1 MKCKAA
7 FANSSKV
14 FVQEPSYRATNMFV
28 TALLFALVALVR
40 TQSST
45 FCITEALAD
54 GVVTYWANPAGY
66 DWLKIGKDT
75 YGCDYKK
82 EAPVRNRHIGS
93 G

>member
-28 TALLFALVALVR
+28 TALLFTLVR
-40 TQSST
+40 TQSTT
-45 FCITEALAD
+45 FCVTEALAD
-54 GVVTYWANPAGY
+54 GVVTYWANPVGY
-66 DWLKIGKDT
+66 YWLEIGKDT

-82 EAPVRNRHIGS
+82 EAPVRSHIVS
-93 G
+93 I

>member
-1 MKCKAA
+1 MKFKAA
-7 FANSSKV
+7 LARAPSSKV
-14 FVQEPSYRATNMFV
+14 FAQEPSYRATNMFV
-28 TALLFALVALVR
+28 TALLFALVR